1 MTLLLIGLSAM
12 PALAVGTSGD
22 TAYISNGFFTYTDTV
37 PNSYGR
43 LSVAYMKSQN
53 SADSKY
59 KGPSAGDS
67 VIVDTAWDMTQIYNL
82 TQTSGAAG
90 ETVSFVHWIENIG
103 NATARI
109 DFETRFITDANL
121 KDTDWGRERYTIFG
135 DADKDSAVDNGAN
148 RDTTYIQL
156 PPGRS
161 IQIIVQVSIPDTA
174 VDGDSSHI
182 MLAVT
187 DNAVTL
193 ADGAQGD
200 SWQAGTILASGED
213 SRDTMVDTVVV
224 QVKGPNVI
232 VEKNVYE
239 MTANRSRPG
248 DTIVCDITFD
258 NDGSDSARGLQI
270 MDAIPQWSY
279 FQKNSAESGIF
290 LGNSA
295 QTPTATADSEITVQ
309 YDTDAASIN
318 GRVEFLDTYG
328 NHADTNRIVT
338 AIRWTLTTYVRAGDD
353 DANGTVEFNDNN
365 ATADNGRVQY
375 RVVIE

>member
-1 MTLLLIGLSAM
+1 M
-12 PALAVGTSGD
+12 
-22 TAYISNGFFTYTDTV
+22 